1 MRIKTF
7 LADHVFIVENNS
19 CASSSISIASQD
31 KLAKMGSFMRGA
43 LSVEY
48 EKKLMNMQWY
58 TLFYYENT

>member
-31 KLAKMGSFMRGA
+31 KLAKMGSFMRGD

-48 EKKLMNMQWY
+48 EKKLMNMQ
-58 TLFYYENT
+58 